1 MKKDKKIIQAIVVI
15 VVVGIGWFHN
25 VDKNSYLYKQF
36 RTVAVNSVSNNDQSD
51 TLQVKENKI
60 YLFTKNIIDSSIQ
73 HLISNLWKPVTSF
86 Y

>member
-15 VVVGIGWFHN
+15 VVVGIGWIHN

>member
-15 VVVGIGWFHN
+15 VVVGIGWIHN

-73 HLISNLWKPVTSF
+73 HIISNL
-86 Y
+86 

>member
-15 VVVGIGWFHN
+15 VVVGIGWIHN

-36 RTVAVNSVSNNDQSD
+36 RTVAVNSVGNNDQTD

-73 HLISNLWKPVTSF
+73 HLISNL
-86 Y
+86 

>member
-15 VVVGIGWFHN
+15 VVVGIGWIHN

-36 RTVAVNSVSNNDQSD
+36 RTVAVNSVGNNDQSD

-73 HLISNLWKPVTSF
+73 HLISNL
-86 Y
+86 